1 MKAVSLKML
10 SKLKWF
16 IVREGTILEQMQKL
30 TASITFVLS
39 RNMYF
44 FSSSALQEE
53 GIWYY
58 RRAICCATNP
68 GMPWYLQR
76 SLSCSV
82 SLFSF
87 SDYGPGVIKQQQR
100 TRKAPLILEDL
111 NLNGERFFVCS
122 ISNILTFCILWLRNK
137 IKHSQK
143 QTQSCLWKK
152 PNKLT

>member
-16 IVREGTILEQMQKL
+16 IVRKGTILESMQNL
-30 TASITFVLS
+30 TARITFILS

-58 RRAICCATNP
+58 RGAVCCATNP
-68 GMPWYLQR
+68 GVPWHLQR

-82 SLFSF
+82 PLFSF
-87 SDYGPGVIKQQQR
+87 SDYGPGVLKQHQW
-100 TRKAPLILEDL
+100 TRKAPLALEDL
-111 NLNGERFFVCS
+111 NTNGERFFCMLC
-122 ISNILTFCILWLRNK
+122 IKYSNILYFMT
-137 IKHSQK
+137 
-143 QTQSCLWKK
+143 
-152 PNKLT
+152 